1 MLILI
6 QTHHKYQDN
15 KYNRKNTKYDEI
27 PLFGSYYLF
36 LHFSFIHHVKPLL
49 QLPSCRTDFYAKV
62 DFSQSVY
69 HTGRRNESIFRQDK
83 RRKDWV
89 AINKG
94 KNLSQKLE
102 QHEKGPVFG
111 PCEPLCGLVAKRE
124 GTDTPQEP
132 ETAVWRRV
140 RKVRDSLR

>member
-94 KNLSQKLE
+94 KNPPQTGIARES
-102 QHEKGPVFG
+102 PVFG
-111 PCEPLCGLVAKRE
+111 PCEPPCAIGEKPE
-124 GTDTPQEP
+124 GTDTH
-132 ETAVWRRV
+132 
-140 RKVRDSLR
+140 